1 MLRTWNENVIIT
13 EGPHSV
19 VCGGHRGGDGGKLS
33 TMTLQFL
40 LLAFGQTEEPGLCF
54 GLLISPTLSKPQ

>member
-19 VCGGHRGGDGGKLS
+19 VCGGHRAGDGGKTVNDDP
-33 TMTLQFL
+33 TMPFASVWPNRRT
-40 LLAFGQTEEPGLCF
+40 
-54 GLLISPTLSKPQ
+54 